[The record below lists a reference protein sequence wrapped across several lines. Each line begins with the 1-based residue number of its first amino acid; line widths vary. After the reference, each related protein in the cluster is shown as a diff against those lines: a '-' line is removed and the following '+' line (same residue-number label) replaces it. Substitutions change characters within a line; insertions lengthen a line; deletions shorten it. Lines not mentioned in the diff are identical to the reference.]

1 MNHQLDLQLGPN
13 AYPVWRLRCAAR
25 RVGAHGL
32 PPEPAAGIG
41 PVPLLNAT
49 GTDHSRGRR
58 VVRVGSGAPAPPGL
72 RATPARSS
80 NAAFT
85 LIELLVVIA
94 IIAILAGLLLPAVNR
109 AVGAVRTVQCQGQ
122 MRQVMLAARLYADD
136 NEDQFPR
143 SQHSA
148 FANRQ
153 LPWERAL
160 APFLAAHDARW
171 TNLLESVYHC
181 SADRQPRHLSYG
193 MNYYFEVGPDD
204 DYPGKPQ
211 TWRRFSQIARPNDV
225 IFFTE
230 VLIEADHVMP
240 ALCWTTVADAEAEV
254 ASKRHGE
261 KSNYSFVDGH
271 TETRKLPTVYHPTF
285 GVDLWNP
292 RGASW

>member
-1 MNHQLDLQLGPN
+1 MNHKLDLQLGPN
-13 AYPVWRLRCAAR
+13 AYPVWRLYCTIQ
-25 RVGAHGL
+25 RVGAHVL
-32 PPEPAAGIG
+32 EPEPGASTRPAPSPG
-41 PVPLLNAT
+41 AT
-49 GTDHSRGRR
+49 GADNTRGGRKA
-58 VVRVGSGAPAPPGL
+58 GAGFSQGAPPGYTA
-72 RATPARSS
+72 RCARSS
-80 NAAFT
+80 DAAFT
-85 LIELLVVIA
+85 LIELLIVIA

-109 AVGAVRTVQCQGQ
+109 AAGAARSIQCQSQ

-153 LPWERAL
+153 LPWERAV
-160 APFLAAHDARW
+160 APFLAIHDTRW
-171 TNLLESVYHC
+171 TNLIESVYHC
-181 SADRQPRHLSYG
+181 PADRQPRHLSYG

-211 TWRRFSQIARPNDV
+211 TWRRLSQIPRPTDV

-254 ASKRHGE
+254 ASKRHGA
-261 KSNYSFVDGH
+261 KSNYCFVDGH
-271 TETRKLPTVYHPTF
+271 TEPRRLPTVYDPDR

-292 RGASW
+292 RGAAW